1 MASSNF
7 VLILIKSLLCFL
19 NNPLRCKAGNV
30 LYSIGGMYPLEF
42 LKYQGTLLTLQED
55 CCLAISKNGSA
66 IVWEKHINA
75 SICELTLL
83 NTGELLLFGQSAEPL
98 WVSTKGGP
106 PGEYVLVLTE
116 MHMAVY
122 GPSRWANS
130 PSPRPPL
137 SRTDVDMS
145 ANSILF
151 PEQILSS
158 GKSIKNGNWELKIQ
172 DDCNLVLSNFGNG
185 IWSSKTSKGEAAA
198 CHLKMELTGDAVI
211 YDESGDQ
218 IWSSNTSGVGHSV
231 LVLRNDGKLVIY
243 GPVIWTSGKLLVKHS
258 EQSALVQPF

>member
-7 VLILIKSLLCFL
+7 VLILIISLLGFL

-30 LYSIGGMYPLEF
+30 LYSIGAMYPLEF

-55 CCLAISKNGSA
+55 CSLAMCQNGSA

-83 NTGELLLFGQSAEPL
+83 NTGELLMRGLSAEPL
-98 WVSTKGGP
+98 WISTKGGP
-106 PGEYVLVLTE
+106 PGEYVSVLTE
-116 MHMAVY
+116 THMAVY
-122 GPSRWANS
+122 GPRRWANS
-130 PSPRPPL
+130 PTPTLPL
-137 SRTDVDMS
+137 TSTDVDMS
-145 ANSILF
+145 TKNILF
-151 PEQILSS
+151 PEQILCS
-158 GKSIKNGNWELKIQ
+158 GKSIKNRNWELKMQ
-172 DDCNLVLSNFGNG
+172 DDCNLVLSNFGSG
-185 IWSSKTSKGEAAA
+185 IWSSNTSKGEAAA

-243 GPVIWTSGKLLVKHS
+243 GPVIWTTGKSLEKDR
-258 EQSALVQPF
+258 EQSALFHPF